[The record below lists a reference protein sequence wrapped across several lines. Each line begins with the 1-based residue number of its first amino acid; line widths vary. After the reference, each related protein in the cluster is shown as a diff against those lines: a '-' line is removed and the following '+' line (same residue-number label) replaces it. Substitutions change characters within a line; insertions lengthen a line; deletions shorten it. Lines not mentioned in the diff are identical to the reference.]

1 MCFAAMVLACRDAAR
16 MRGSVELWTKR
27 KLVLGINYALV
38 FQTLF
43 YFLYIYFF
51 FPFVIH
57 WKTYLGDFAFVVI
70 VFFFFFFSLLL
81 VYKSMHCTSF
91 LGDLC
96 C

>member
-27 KLVLGINYALV
+27 KLMLGINYALV
-38 FQTLF
+38 FQTLLF
-43 YFLYIYFF
+43 FICILF

-70 VFFFFFFSLLL
+70 VFFFSLLL
-81 VYKSMHCTSF
+81 DYKSMHCTSF
-91 LGDLC
+91 FLGDLC

>member
-27 KLVLGINYALV
+27 KLMLGINYALV
-38 FQTLF
+38 FQTLLF
-43 YFLYIYFF
+43 FICILF

-70 VFFFFFFSLLL
+70 VFFFFSLLL
-81 VYKSMHCTSF
+81 DYKSMHCTSF
-91 LGDLC
+91 FLGDLC